1 MRSPGLVPLTGRSDD
16 GMRVDKRKSLM
27 TLVMGPG
34 IVLNSI
40 SRQDQL
46 RPVTT
51 SWKRFRLDDT
61 EDEPSTFTWYRVRK
75 RKVRALEESNK
86 LVQFLALAL

>member
-1 MRSPGLVPLTGRSDD
+1 
-16 GMRVDKRKSLM
+16 M

-46 RPVTT
+46 RPVVRTAPP
-51 SWKRFRLDDT
+51 SSGAKHRVDKLDTRVSDT
-61 EDEPSTFTWYRVRK
+61 
-75 RKVRALEESNK
+75 A
-86 LVQFLALAL
+86 